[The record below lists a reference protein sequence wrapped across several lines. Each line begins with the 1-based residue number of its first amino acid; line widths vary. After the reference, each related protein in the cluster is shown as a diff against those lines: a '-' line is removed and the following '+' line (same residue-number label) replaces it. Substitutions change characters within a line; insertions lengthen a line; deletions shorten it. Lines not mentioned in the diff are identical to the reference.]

1 MSANFQV
8 RKEAL
13 TEPDV
18 LNLIRLHLE
27 EMYQWSPAEKVHA
40 LPIDKLRE
48 PGVTFFT
55 ARDDNRL
62 AAIGA
67 LKQIDQNRGELK
79 AMRAD
84 PAYRGNGAGEA
95 LLLHLM
101 EVARSRGYSW
111 LGLETGRDGPFKP
124 AVSLYRKHGFSECEA
139 FADYAPDEFS
149 QCMSREL

>member
-1 MSANFQV
+1 MSAAFQIN
-8 RKEAL
+8 EEDL
-13 TEPDV
+13 TAPDV
-18 LNLIRLHLE
+18 LDLIRLHLE
-27 EMYQWSPAEKVHA
+27 EMHQWSPADKVHA
-40 LPIDKLRE
+40 LPTEKLRE

-55 ARDDNRL
+55 ARVGKSL

-67 LKQIDQNRGELK
+67 LKQINKERGELK

-84 PAYRGNGAGEA
+84 PAFRGKGAGEA

-101 EVARSRGYSW
+101 QEARQRGYNW
-111 LGLETGRDGPFKP
+111 LGLETGRDGPFEA
-124 AVSLYRKHGFSECEA
+124 AVSLYRKHGFIECEA